1 MARRPVSLSVVETAY
16 IGLGANLGDRAA
28 TLREAVR
35 RLGEHGRVAA
45 VSSLYETEPVGFR
58 EQPPFLNAALALE
71 TALAPT
77 ELLDALIAIER
88 AMGRVRTFRNAPR
101 TLDLD
106 ILLLGGVAHT
116 PGLTLP
122 HPRLHERAFV
132 LAPLA
137 EIAPDVVHPVLGSS
151 MAELLASLP
160 DRSGIEVWAAPGWE
174 RSIRERVSC

>member
-1 MARRPVSLSVVETAY
+1 MARRPASLSGVETAY

-106 ILLLGGVAHT
+106 ILLLGGVART

-137 EIAPDVVHPVLGSS
+137 EIAPDVVHPVLGIS
-151 MAELLASLP
+151 MADLLASLP
-160 DRSGIEVWAAPGWE
+160 DRSGIAVWAARGWE
-174 RSIRERVSC
+174 RNLLERMSC